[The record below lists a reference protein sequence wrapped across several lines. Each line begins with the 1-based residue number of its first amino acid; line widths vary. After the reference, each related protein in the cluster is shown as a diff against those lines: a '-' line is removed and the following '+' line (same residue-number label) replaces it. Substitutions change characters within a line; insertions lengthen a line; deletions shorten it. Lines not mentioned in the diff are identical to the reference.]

1 MSSTNRLDELQAS
14 YQMEEKVIK
23 EAQTK
28 LDLFLKSG
36 KTNDSSNLAE
46 WHRLE
51 EDVNF
56 HEMLAAKIKAD
67 KLAQQP
73 KAQGGP

>member
-1 MSSTNRLDELQAS
+1 
-14 YQMEEKVIK
+14 MEEKVIE

-46 WHRLE
+46 WHSLE
-51 EDVNF
+51 NTVNF
-56 HEMLAAKIKAD
+56 HNALAAKIKAY
-67 KLAQQP
+67 KLEQQP
-73 KAQGGP
+73 KAQGGPN